1 MARSDKSTNKTSH
14 VLNLLTG
21 VQPDED
27 EVMTS
32 SDGEN
37 VESDTLMSAYDN
49 SPMARKGSTDAA
61 SDGKKAAPRRRRK
74 ASPDPNGIS
83 ESAGK
88 DNGNLGNPGVSG
100 NTGAAGNASAP
111 VNLVSSEE
119 IKELSN
125 NVKNLS
131 AGVGDLASASRD
143 AIREAVRKRYEDNL
157 AKKQAEEEKK
167 KQEEEEAERRKHEEE
182 LEASRSAKEDEL
194 FAALSAKED
203 EMAAV
208 LNAQDQDMARLGGM
222 QESEVAAGMGKK
234 SFVTNMPEGNMADGG
249 FGAGGGSLNDTEE
262 KRPID
267 SPEGVAGAA
276 GLQQNAGAPNS
287 VAAAASVPQDASDSG
302 KITAEENHAAAE
314 SDHSLTPGVK
324 DVMDNSASAQA
335 PGQQRN
341 MADLKGPRIRV
352 EDVQSE
358 NDRLSSAIGQ
368 QLEATLKTEEE
379 KQLKKNVFNDGGHKP
394 VGFHI
399 VNVMEQILKSQNIR
413 EMMEQNGCC
422 TCERCQADVLA
433 LTLTR
438 LPSKYVVIYGEDT
451 SPRISFFEAKYRM
464 DILVEIMRAIEDVKA
479 RPHHGEQKQY

>member
-1 MARSDKSTNKTSH
+1 MARSDKTTNKTSH

-21 VQPDED
+21 VQPDE
-27 EVMTS
+27 
-32 SDGEN
+32 EN
-37 VESDTLMSAYDN
+37 IESAAGAENAESDTLMSAYDN
-49 SPMARKGSTDAA
+49 SPMARKGSKVAA
-61 SDGKKAAPRRRRK
+61 SDGKKTAPAK
-74 ASPDPNGIS
+74 
-83 ESAGK
+83 
-88 DNGNLGNPGVSG
+88 VSV
-100 NTGAAGNASAP
+100 P

-125 NVKNLS
+125 NVKELS
-131 AGVGDLASASRD
+131 TGVGDLASASRD

-167 KQEEEEAERRKHEEE
+167 RQDDEEAERRKHEEE
-182 LEASRSAKEDEL
+182 LEASRSAKEDEM

-203 EMAAV
+203 EMTAV
-208 LNAQDQDMARLGGM
+208 LNAQDSVMAGVNGM
-222 QESEVAAGMGKK
+222 QESENAAGMGKK
-234 SFVTNMPEGNMADGG
+234 NFMTNTSDGTTADGG
-249 FGAGGGSLNDTEE
+249 IGAGGDSMNEIENNMPVEGSPTD
-262 KRPID
+262 P
-267 SPEGVAGAA
+267 
-276 GLQQNAGAPNS
+276 
-287 VAAAASVPQDASDSG
+287 G
-302 KITAEENHAAAE
+302 KITAEENHAAAA

-324 DVMDNSASAQA
+324 DVMDTSAGANAGIGASQH
-335 PGQQRN
+335 N

-358 NDRLSSAIGQ
+358 NDRLSGAIGK

-399 VNVMEQILKSQNIR
+399 VNVMEQILKSQNIK

-438 LPSKYVVIYGEDT
+438 LPSKYVVLYGEDT